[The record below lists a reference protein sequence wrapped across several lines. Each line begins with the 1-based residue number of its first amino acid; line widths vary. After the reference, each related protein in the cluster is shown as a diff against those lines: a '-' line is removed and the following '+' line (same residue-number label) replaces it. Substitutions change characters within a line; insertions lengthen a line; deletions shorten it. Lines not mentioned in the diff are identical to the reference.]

1 MTTKLQEELASV
13 ILKVKEFFEDDLD
26 EHQIVWSEDASRLR
40 KATKTPDYIC
50 ENNLVTLMNWWG
62 VVTEDWNNVKKSL
75 EYESINKFQTLKM
88 MMDNIITRMRLK
100 ILLNK
105 MQDLL

>member
-1 MTTKLQEELASV
+1 MTTKLENDLASV
-13 ILKVKEFFEDDLD
+13 ILKVTEFFEDLD
-26 EHQIVWSEDASRLR
+26 GHPIVWSEDASRLR
-40 KATKTPDYIC
+40 KATKTADYIC
-50 ENNLVTLMNWWG
+50 ENNLVILLNWWG
-62 VVTEDWNNVKKSL
+62 VVTEDWNHVKMSL
-75 EYESINKFQTLKM
+75 RYENINEFDKLKM